1 MTTINKKINILILS
15 VLMSSCVH
23 ADQDIV
29 TCKPNSVVFNDILN
43 CFLIEFKK
51 VDKDLNFI
59 YQKKMEKLSEKDRI
73 KLKISQRN
81 WIKKK
86 ENLCVANEEE
96 YGRGSHFEALACQT
110 KMTKERIL
118 FLKNY

>member
-1 MTTINKKINILILS
+1 MLNLNKKVKVLILS

-51 VDKDLNFI
+51 VDKDLNLI
-59 YQKKMEKLSEKDRI
+59 YQKK
-73 KLKISQRN
+73 
-81 WIKKK
+81 W
-86 ENLCVANEEE
+86 
-96 YGRGSHFEALACQT
+96 
-110 KMTKERIL
+110 
-118 FLKNY
+118 KNYLKKIELS

>member
-1 MTTINKKINILILS
+1 
-15 VLMSSCVH
+15 
-23 ADQDIV
+23 
-29 TCKPNSVVFNDILN
+29 VVFNDILN

-96 YGRGSHFEALACQT
+96 YGRESHFEALACQT